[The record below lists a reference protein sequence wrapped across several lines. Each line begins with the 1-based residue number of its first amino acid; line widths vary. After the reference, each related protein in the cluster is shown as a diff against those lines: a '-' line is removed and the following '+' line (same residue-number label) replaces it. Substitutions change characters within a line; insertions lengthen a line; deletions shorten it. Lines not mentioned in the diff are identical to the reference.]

1 MLIPRSA
8 SSAPLGRQSSPD
20 PGNPHHA
27 LDRSQL
33 TDDASQV
40 DAVVHADYQL
50 DDADAAVALVHADL
64 LDVAVCGIDATGQQG
79 DQAALVLELDA
90 QLDVE
95 FAGDVLGPGKL
106 DALVRVVADFGD
118 VPAGIQVHHH
128 ALAGG
133 QVTHDGVAG
142 DRRAALGVVEH
153 QALGAADRQRSFG
166 GRRLF
171 AVAGQQ

>member
-1 MLIPRSA
+1 
-8 SSAPLGRQSSPD
+8 
-20 PGNPHHA
+20 
-27 LDRSQL
+27 
-33 TDDASQV
+33 
-40 DAVVHADYQL
+40 
-50 DDADAAVALVHADL
+50 
-64 LDVAVCGIDATGQQG
+64 
-79 DQAALVLELDA
+79 DA

-142 DRRAALGVVEH
+142 DRCAALGVVEH

-171 AVAGQQ
+171 AVAGQQAPGDDVGHAVAQADDHEQGFDDCLVVFAEHHPHACRPAGVTAGL